1 MIDLPVKTLSSPPA
15 ANAAGVFR
23 SKMIELSDER
33 GIRNRGRSGSP
44 SSHITQLQEYPH
56 RQHPPNS
63 PAGDSGSRRMLNN
76 H

>member
-1 MIDLPVKTLSSPPA
+1 
-15 ANAAGVFR
+15 
-23 SKMIELSDER
+23 MIELSDER